1 MADKFLATVCTGDIS
16 PILNGR
22 LDTML
27 LTAFVAATPLPCGN
41 AFINQSRTANG
52 TSGSYRDR
60 LLMACS
66 AAIKRFAICGK
77 FSSTYIASTFLNAT
91 VGHVT
96 DMVAI

>member
-41 AFINQSRTANG
+41 AFVNQSRTANG
-52 TSGSYRDR
+52 TSGSYRES

-66 AAIKRFAICGK
+66 AAIKCFAVCSE
-77 FSSTYIASTFLNAT
+77 FSATYIANAFFYAT